1 MRRTFTMTVVTEI
14 EFVGSPSEDIVHNHL
29 QALADALKQAAEGL
43 STRVTSSVRV
53 PFCGGSLVT
62 AAGKAEH

>member
-1 MRRTFTMTVVTEI
+1 MSWSPVGARTC
-14 EFVGSPSEDIVHNHL
+14 
-29 QALADALKQAAEGL
+29 AL
-43 STRVTSSVRV
+43 TV